1 MMMKYF
7 KKTAARKLASGREA
21 AANSPMGKKLKSELL
36 RMTAIMVIL
45 IGLGIYA
52 HEFVIEGVMAK
63 AALNLSIFAIFGVAA
78 GIAFRNVLSLRNEVV
93 ALQALQVDYGERAK
107 RPKDPYAR
115 PAVVF
120 REPELLGQGYRLIAE
135 ELGKQETIEIGA
147 GTVQTLLH
155 DVDQR
160 INDRKSTL
168 LYFSGLMVFLGLL
181 GAFMG
186 LMKTVHSV
194 SELIGAMDVSGAA
207 GADSFGKMIEGM
219 KAPLNGMSVGF
230 SSSLFGL
237 MTSMV
242 LGALERCM
250 TSAMKTLRNEFE
262 HWLSNLA
269 ALEANQSD
277 AVGQPTRDYASVRKA
292 LDAGAGEMAELRS
305 AIVGLARGAE
315 SNRAEI
321 AGLTGAVTA
330 LAGVVGE
337 LADPRPLLSPMTE
350 AVADLAHSQ
359 SDMLAQVHGL
369 YEDAEADRAHIR
381 ATLAALSALI
391 ERSAALDGDE
401 IHRQLDTLISLTSE
415 PPYRLE
421 AEPRALAVPVPTSAL
436 GRLVARFAGWLGL
449 SPLRA
454 ARRSL
459 HEARALRF
467 EVREGLAANRRAT
480 RELAAKLDRR
490 LQRMAV
496 AGARGRDAMARLD
509 ARAKAQQAAI
519 QSLAS
524 AFAPSDAGTDG
535 AAGKDTATL
544 SGDARSQMERLR
556 RRLGTRFEEPAP
568 PNLSQNNPAA
578 APDAHLPT
586 SQRGAI

>member
-1 MMMKYF
+1 
-7 KKTAARKLASGREA
+7 
-21 AANSPMGKKLKSELL
+21 MGKKLQSELL
-36 RMTAIMVIL
+36 KMTAIMVIL
-45 IGLGIYA
+45 VGLGIYA
-52 HEFVIEGVMAK
+52 HEFVIEGIMAK

-78 GIAFRNVLSLRNEVV
+78 GIAFRNVMSLRNEVV

-135 ELGKQETIEIGA
+135 ELGKQDNLEIGA
-147 GTVQTLLH
+147 ATVQTLLH

-194 SELIGAMDVSGAA
+194 SELIGAMDISGK
-207 GADSFGKMIEGM
+207 GGTDSFGKMIEGM

-269 ALEANQSD
+269 ALEAHQGDTAS
-277 AVGQPTRDYASVRKA
+277 QPTRDFAIVRKV
-292 LDAGAGEMAELRS
+292 LDSGVSEMAELRS

-315 SNRAEI
+315 YNRTEI
-321 AGLTGAVTA
+321 AGLTEAVSSLT
-330 LAGVVGE
+330 GVVGE
-337 LADPRPLLSPMTE
+337 LADPRPLLRPMTD
-350 AVADLAHSQ
+350 AVADLAHNQ
-359 SDMLAQVHGL
+359 SDILVQVRAL
-369 YEDAEADRAHIR
+369 YEDAEVDRAHIR
-381 ATLAALSALI
+381 ATLSALSALI

-401 IHRQLDTLISLTSE
+401 IHRQLDTLITLTAE
-415 PPYRLE
+415 PSYRAE
-421 AEPRALAVPVPTSAL
+421 AEPRALPVRVPTSAL
-436 GRLVARFAGWLGL
+436 GRLFARFTGWLGL
-449 SPLRA
+449 SSQRTV
-454 ARRSL
+454 RRSL

-480 RELAAKLDRR
+480 RELSAKLERR
-490 LQRMAV
+490 MQRMAI
-496 AGARGRDAMARLD
+496 AGARSREAMARLD
-509 ARAKAQQAAI
+509 ARGQAQQAAI
-519 QSLAS
+519 QSLAG
-524 AFAPSDAGTDG
+524 AFG
-535 AAGKDTATL
+535 AATGAANGAAKDRPGAENAERL
-544 SGDARSQMERLR
+544 GDARSQMERLR
-556 RRLGTRFEEPAP
+556 RQLGTRFENTAAQDAALHQPATE
-568 PNLSQNNPAA
+568 SA
-578 APDAHLPT
+578 APLSTSLPT
-586 SQRGAI
+586 GQRGAI